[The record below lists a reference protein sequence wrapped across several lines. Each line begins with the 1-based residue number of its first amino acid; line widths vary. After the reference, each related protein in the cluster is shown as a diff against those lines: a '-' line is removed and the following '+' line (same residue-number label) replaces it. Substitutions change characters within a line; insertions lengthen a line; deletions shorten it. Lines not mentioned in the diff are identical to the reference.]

1 MPRAARNVARSCAA
15 AAAWGRP
22 CAAFLHEHG
31 AEVVDAMKMHRGMRL
46 RLGKMYLSFLAALL
60 ICALMLHGAYLVQS
74 CDSLVRQARAERE
87 QVLAQKA
94 YHTER
99 YVKEMED
106 CANTLCISPRL
117 QQVLINRQTPDYLA
131 FADCRDL
138 LTEYEIA
145 PYDIFRIDLYLS
157 GSRSLI
163 TSSEGVYYRLEEEER
178 AVYEELLARSREDAS
193 AFWTLDYQ
201 AREPEL
207 VTKTRG
213 IRYITLVKRVVSLY
227 TGKTKGILL
236 ISVPYDHFASI
247 NAETPENEYSC
258 IRFEGQLLC
267 GYMAEGEG
275 WETLSMASAAAPGF
289 SFEYGYRFDFGSV
302 FGGGFVVVLGAI
314 MLLFLLGF
322 VLIVI
327 ITERRVA
334 KPVERLLQGFR
345 QLEAGDFSTRVGD
358 GEDGIF
364 GELNRGFDHM
374 AGHLQATVT
383 ELVDEKT
390 RGRELKQRLL
400 MMQIKPHFLYN
411 IFNNMIWLVE
421 QGQYDNLKQLVTAT
435 AGFYKTALNAGSGD
449 IMLFDNQRQ
458 LSYYVCIQKFRF
470 GDRFDLE
477 MAVAEEAETLTIPN
491 LLLQPLVE
499 NAITHGFQGLDRR
512 GLIRVTAETAGD
524 MLTVRVED
532 NGCGIAPERL
542 TDIRQAMEKDAGRA
556 EKYFA
561 LVNVAARL
569 RSRYGGR
576 ASIDLSSRPG
586 EGTEVVIR
594 VPVTA

>member
-1 MPRAARNVARSCAA
+1 
-15 AAAWGRP
+15 
-22 CAAFLHEHG
+22 
-31 AEVVDAMKMHRGMRL
+31 MKMHRGMRL

-74 CDSLVRQARAERE
+74 WGSLMRQARAERE
-87 QVLAQKA
+87 QVLAQKV

-106 CANTLCISPRL
+106 CANVLCVSTRL

-131 FADCRDL
+131 YADCRDL

-163 TSSEGVYYRLEEEER
+163 TSSEGVFYRLGEKER
-178 AVYEELLARSREDAS
+178 TVYEELLARALGKEDC
-193 AFWTLDYQ
+193 FWALDYQ
-201 AREPEL
+201 TREPEL

-227 TGKTKGILL
+227 TGKSKGILL
-236 ISVPYDHFASI
+236 ISVPYEHFASI
-247 NAETPENEYSC
+247 NAETPANEYSC
-258 IRFEGQLLC
+258 IRFEGRLLC
-267 GYMAEGEG
+267 GGVAEGED
-275 WETLSMASAAAPGF
+275 WETLSMVSSAAPGF

-302 FGGGFVVVLGAI
+302 FGGGFVVVLGVI

-334 KPVERLLQGFR
+334 KPVERLLHGFR
-345 QLEAGDFSTRVGD
+345 QLEAGNFATRVGD

-374 AGHLQATVT
+374 AEHLQSTVT
-383 ELVDEKT
+383 ELVDERT
-390 RGRELKQRLL
+390 RRRELKQRLL

-477 MAVAEEAETLTIPN
+477 MAVSEEAETLTIPN

-512 GLIRVTAETAGD
+512 GLIRVTAEAEGD
-524 MLTVRVED
+524 VLTVRVKD
-532 NGCGIAPERL
+532 NGCGIPPERL
-542 TDIRQAMEKDAGRA
+542 EDIRRAMEKDAGRA

-576 ASIDLSSRPG
+576 ASIEMDSRPG

>member
-1 MPRAARNVARSCAA
+1 
-15 AAAWGRP
+15 
-22 CAAFLHEHG
+22 
-31 AEVVDAMKMHRGMRL
+31 MKRHRGVRL

-74 CDSLVRQARAERE
+74 WGSLVRQARAERE
-87 QVLAQKA
+87 QVLAQKV

-106 CANTLCISPRL
+106 CANVLCVSTRL

-131 FADCRDL
+131 YADCRDL
-138 LTEYEIA
+138 LTEYEFA

-157 GSRSLI
+157 SSQSLI
-163 TSSEGVYYRLEEEER
+163 TSSEGVFYHLGEEER
-178 AVYEELLARSREDAS
+178 AVYEALMARGKGEGDC
-193 AFWTLDYQ
+193 FWTLDYQ
-201 AREPEL
+201 THEPEL
-207 VTKTRG
+207 VAKTRG

-227 TGKTKGILL
+227 TGKSKGILL
-236 ISVPYDHFASI
+236 ISVPYEHFASI

-258 IRFEGQLLC
+258 IRFGGETLC
-267 GYMAEGEG
+267 GASAEGEG
-275 WETLSMASAAAPGF
+275 WETLVMAAEEAPGF
-289 SFEYGYRFDFGSV
+289 TLEYSYRFGFWSV
-302 FGGGFVVVLGAI
+302 FGGGFVVVLGVI

-334 KPVERLLQGFR
+334 KPVERLLQGFAR
-345 QLEAGDFSTRVGD
+345 LEAGDFSTRVGD

-374 AGHLQATVT
+374 AEHLQSTVT

-421 QGQYDNLKQLVTAT
+421 QGQYDNLKELVGAT
-435 AGFYKTALNAGSGD
+435 AGFYKTALNAGSED

-458 LSYYVCIQKFRF
+458 LAYYVCIQKFRF

-477 MAVAEEAETLTIPN
+477 MEVSEEAETLTIPN

-499 NAITHGFQGLDRR
+499 NAIAHGFQGLEGR
-512 GLIRVTAETAGD
+512 GLIRVTAQVTDGT
-524 MLTVRVED
+524 LTVRVRD
-532 NGCGIAPERL
+532 NGCGIEPERL
-542 TDIRQAMEKDAGRA
+542 ADIRRAMAQDAGG

-569 RSRYGGR
+569 RSRYGGE
-576 ASIDLSSRPG
+576 ASIGISSRPG

-594 VPVTA
+594 MPAGA